1 MPVPPAEV
9 RAVARDALKRRKQ
22 YGRGGTSV
30 GVARARDLANGRNIS
45 VDVLRR
51 MLSFFARHE
60 GIEGSAERR
69 RDKTSASSIA
79 YDLWGG
85 LAGKRWA
92 TKVLRELADQYG
104 G

>member
-1 MPVPPAEV
+1 
-9 RAVARDALKRRKQ
+9 
-22 YGRGGTSV
+22 
-30 GVARARDLANGRNIS
+30 LANGRNIS

-85 LAGKRWA
+85 LPGKRWA